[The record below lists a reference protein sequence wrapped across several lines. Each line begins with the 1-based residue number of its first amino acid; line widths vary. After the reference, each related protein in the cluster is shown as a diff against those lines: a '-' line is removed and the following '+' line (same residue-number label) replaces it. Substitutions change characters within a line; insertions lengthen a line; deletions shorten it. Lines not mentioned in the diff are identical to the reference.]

1 MRRVLGISAALAA
14 LALAGT
20 GLAGPA
26 SAAGVQPAASCPIS
40 NVKATE
46 NLKIRV
52 SPTDG
57 TSLGLMLKGAVSCS
71 YDFKAGTTYT
81 ACGARDNHYSKIT
94 SRGITG
100 WVVDTCLVPA

>member
-1 MRRVLGISAALAA
+1 MKRVLSTSAALAA
-14 LALAGT
+14 FALAGV

-26 SAAGVQPAASCPIS
+26 SAAQVQSAASCPIS
-40 NVKATE
+40 KVKAKE

-52 SPTDG
+52 SPTNS
-57 TSLGLMLKGAVSCS
+57 TTLGLMLKGAVSCS
-71 YDFKAGTTYT
+71 FDFKAGTTYT

-100 WVVDTCLVPA
+100 WVVDTCLLPA